1 MVNIMKK
8 KKEIIT
14 VIIITIILVLG
25 TLLIYT
31 NKSNLIKLSYDEII
45 EKLENKDDFVLCVSA
60 SECVHC
66 QSYKPK
72 LKKVANN
79 YDIKIYYTD
88 IDSFTDE
95 EYEKF
100 KKKISFDGGTPV
112 TIFFK
117 DGDEKTTATRIEGDV
132 KIEKIINKLKQ
143 NGFIT
148 E

>member
-1 MVNIMKK
+1 MKK